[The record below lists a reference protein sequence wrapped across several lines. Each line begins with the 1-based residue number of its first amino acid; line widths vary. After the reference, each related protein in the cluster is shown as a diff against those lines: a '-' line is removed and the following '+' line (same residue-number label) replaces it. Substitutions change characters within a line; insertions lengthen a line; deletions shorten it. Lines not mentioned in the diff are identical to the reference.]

1 MLLFEFTIISK
12 RVILNFKIQSAVGK
26 DITVNELLP
35 AFNSLLKD
43 MEGEV
48 RSAAAAKIQGG
59 LFNCNLFR
67 SISLYHGF
75 LSSYFSA
82 FCAALPP
89 AGREKSIVTHVLP
102 VVKELV
108 TDPNQ
113 HVKTALASVI
123 MGLAP
128 ILGKDLTMEHLLPIY
143 LTLLRDETAEV
154 RLNIISSLDK
164 VCYSEKHF
172 FVQLSFFEYLS
183 LVLVAN

>member
-1 MLLFEFTIISK
+1 MICLNHNFILLYI
-12 RVILNFKIQSAVGK
+12 
-26 DITVNELLP
+26 P
-35 AFNSLLKD
+35 AFS
-43 MEGEV
+43 
-48 RSAAAAKIQGG
+48 
-59 LFNCNLFR
+59 
-67 SISLYHGF
+67 
-75 LSSYFSA
+75 
-82 FCAALPP
+82 AALPTT
-89 AGREKSIVTHVLP
+89 GREKAILTHILP

-164 VCYSEKHF
+164 VCLHAKSVF
-172 FVQLSFFEYLS
+172 D
-183 LVLVAN
+183 